1 MSPYRRTAAL
11 AVPLGL
17 LVALTAAQL
26 VHRDETAVEL
36 AGVTFDLEAAGSAT
50 PGWLPAE
57 ADWHPS
63 DLPVQVEVPDHT
75 PAPGGTVDAR
85 VAVRNASG
93 VPAAVVVRLADP
105 DPTGAGDLFGALH
118 VQIVEDGVLL
128 AEGRAPDVLAEL
140 AGEVPADRQ
149 GHRVLDVRIQTP
161 ATGDDRWAG
170 VRTGVQVVVQGTSR

>member
-26 VHRDETAVEL
+26 VHRDETAVEF
-36 AGVTFDLEAAGSAT
+36 AGVTFDLEAAGSST
-50 PGWLPAE
+50 PGWVPAE
-57 ADWHPS
+57 TDWLPS
-63 DLPVQVEVPDHT
+63 TQPVQVEVPDHT

-93 VPAAVVVRLADP
+93 VPAAAVVRLSDP
-105 DPTGAGDLFGALH
+105 DPTGAGDLFDALH
-118 VQIVEDGVLL
+118 VQIAEDGVVL
-128 AEGRAPDVLAEL
+128 AEGLAPDVLAEL
-140 AGEVPADRQ
+140 AGDLPADRQ

-170 VRTGVQVVVQGTSR
+170 VRTGVQVVIQGTSR